1 MSALM
6 IHSIQSIEVH
16 WNHPFLAASALF
28 LTMKTSDHGAGYRET
43 WANWL
48 HSQNLW
54 SRMQRTQSLSNAI
67 YIMQFWFPNFPI
79 PELIPLASLCSIEGI
94 VMIVP
99 IVSSRSFQE
108 IQHAKE
114 PKFPKQIFNL
124 TSIIRWFGSFCSSI
138 VPQDRK
144 SSLHLA
150 VAAGILET
158 LPNDS
163 VTVHSPIAA
172 TAVTAPSAKPG
183 SPLPTTHHPPP
194 PTTTHHHPPPTTTH
208 APQQI

>member
-1 MSALM
+1 
-6 IHSIQSIEVH
+6 
-16 WNHPFLAASALF
+16 
-28 LTMKTSDHGAGYRET
+28 
-43 WANWL
+43 
-48 HSQNLW
+48 
-54 SRMQRTQSLSNAI
+54 
-67 YIMQFWFPNFPI
+67 
-79 PELIPLASLCSIEGI
+79 
-94 VMIVP
+94 MIVP

-114 PKFPKQIFNL
+114 RKFPKQIFNF

-150 VAAGILET
+150 VAVGILET

-194 PTTTHHHPPPTTTH
+194 TTHHHPRPAANLSNYLTESEVKRCLKVFK
-208 APQQI
+208 APVSPLLPLSTSLNYCPSRLQIFRSCKLFCLLPVLPFYAMFPERSGLY

>member
-1 MSALM
+1 
-6 IHSIQSIEVH
+6 
-16 WNHPFLAASALF
+16 
-28 LTMKTSDHGAGYRET
+28 
-43 WANWL
+43 
-48 HSQNLW
+48 
-54 SRMQRTQSLSNAI
+54 MQFNAI
-67 YIMQFWFPNFPI
+67 LISNFPI

-114 PKFPKQIFNL
+114 RKFPKQIFNF

-150 VAAGILET
+150 VAVGILET

-183 SPLPTTHHPPP
+183 SPLPTTHH
-194 PTTTHHHPPPTTTH
+194 HPRPAANLSNYLYNWIWSEKMFKGFQSTRLTLTATINVIKLLSFTFTNFPFM
-208 APQQI
+208 QIVLSSSRSSILCNVPRTIGAVLG